1 METNMIRYIPT
12 MPTPPKVAIK
22 RYRRFTGWDYSRGAS
37 LFITIATAPRHA
49 HFGHIKEGKVELSAL
64 GKIVQESLELIP
76 RLNPGIRLF
85 GHVVMPDHIHLNVH
99 IDAGLAEPL
108 RALGKAISRFKNYTT
123 KQAKLLGL
131 IGHSPIINMPATQGC
146 ATAQTLKAHADRCAV
161 PQAAEASGDGRA
173 GPQAAEAS
181 GDGRAVPQ
189 AAEAS
194 GDGRAVPVLLWQQGY
209 HDRLCLTREFIE
221 STERYIAYNP
231 LKWELMYG
239 THADGL
245 RIHEPLD
252 VPCLDAAD
260 YWKGVGNVALL
271 QGKIVSLRVSREVRA
286 PHQIAT
292 VVARM
297 KNAAEKGYTILSG
310 FISPGEKAVRDML
323 CANPGA
329 RFIRILPS
337 CIPNARFKPESRYVR
352 AFAEGRYLEIAK
364 GNDEVAF
371 DRTVCL
377 DYNAEITRIANAGD
391 SGLALYWKGDGAHRL
406 PTK

>member
-12 MPTPPKVAIK
+12 MPTPPRVAIE

-108 RALGKAISRFKNYTT
+108 RALGKAISRFKNHTT

-146 ATAQTLKAHADRCAV
+146 ATRQTMKAHADRCAV

-173 GPQAAEAS
+173 
-181 GDGRAVPQ
+181 VPQ
-189 AAEAS
+189 AVEAS

-239 THADGL
+239 AHADGL

-371 DRTVCL
+371 DRTACL
-377 DYNAEITRIANAGD
+377 DYNAEITRIANASD

-406 PTK
+406 PAE

>member
-1 METNMIRYIPT
+1 M
-12 MPTPPKVAIK
+12 
-22 RYRRFTGWDYSRGAS
+22 
-37 LFITIATAPRHA
+37 FITIATAPRHA

-108 RALGKAISRFKNYTT
+108 RALGKAISRFKNHTT

-146 ATAQTLKAHADRCAV
+146 ATQQTMKAHADRC
-161 PQAAEASGDGRA
+161 
-173 GPQAAEAS
+173 
-181 GDGRAVPQ
+181 AVPQ

-406 PTK
+406 PAK